1 MAKAPVL
8 PPAGEPGV
16 FLSQAPAA
24 IEEGEWLEGMDFAGQ
39 TVTGNDLAGVEL
51 SGCRFV
57 RCRLTGCGFA
67 AATFPPRL
75 Y

>member
-24 IEEGEWLEGMDFAGQ
+24 IEEGEWLEGMDCVGQ
-39 TVTGNDLAGVEL
+39 TVTGEDLAGVEL
-51 SGCRFV
+51 SG
-57 RCRLTGCGFA
+57 
-67 AATFPPRL
+67 
-75 Y
+75 